1 MSELYNNIEPNVID
15 DEMLQK
21 AIEEQRPEH
30 IGKLA
35 KRTGINFKDVT
46 ELELSFRNIL
56 QIDNLWQFENLTKLQ
71 LNNNIIE
78 KIEALESL
86 VHLVWLDLSF
96 NNIEVIEGLDTL
108 IKLQDLTLFSN
119 RISKIGHMDTL
130 QELQI
135 FSIGK
140 NNLTTLKDVIY
151 LRRFKKLRTLN
162 LRGNPLCDDEQYM
175 LFVVAHLP
183 DLVYL
188 DYKRVSDTTRE
199 VAVLKY
205 QDLIEP
211 LEREEAQALAQLEEE
226 LAKQKELEY
235 HKAAF
240 VEYLNGSFLF
250 DSMYAEDTEAAKLA
264 YLPGVDDLQQAY
276 RKEFVSACENLFNYG
291 LKEHEKREAEVSD
304 FYESLHEALT
314 ANQQEGR
321 KLILDFENRNKRR
334 LYEIRNASSY
344 DIAESKRAEYKEDIL
359 QLSDALM
366 TLEMLT
372 ADQLEELIE
381 DFKGNI
387 AVIASTFIENVKG
400 MITQCRDLENRHHE
414 ELLEISITTLEKSV
428 KNELDED
435 LPADVQMLLV
445 DKNTIVNAVNTSHGI
460 HLLKID
466 KRESDILSNTYRW
479 QTSVTEKAVQ
489 NEINRNR
496 ERVGE
501 IIQYIDN
508 LQEELDNLRDPGDDG
523 VGLTQAGQL
532 P

>member
-1 MSELYNNIEPNVID
+1 HHRPCICTPNVID
-15 DEMLQK
+15 DEMVQK
-21 AIEEQRPEH
+21 AIEEQFPED
-30 IGKLA
+30 IGKIA
-35 KRTGINFKDVT
+35 KREGINFKDVT
-46 ELELSFRNIL
+46 ELQLSFRNIL

-71 LNNNIIE
+71 LDNNIIE

-108 IKLQDLTLFSN
+108 VKLQDLSLSNN
-119 RISKIGHMDTL
+119 RISKIEHMDAL

-140 NNLTTLKDVIY
+140 NNLTTLEDVIY

-162 LRGNPLCDDEQYM
+162 LTGNPLCNDEHYT
-175 LFVVAHLP
+175 LFVVAYLP

-188 DYKRVSDTTRE
+188 DFRLVSDTT
-199 VAVLKY
+199 VKAAVLKY
-205 QDLIEP
+205 QDFTEL

-226 LAKQKELEY
+226 QAKQKELEY

-264 YLPGVDDLQQAY
+264 SLPGVGDLQ
-276 RKEFVSACENLFNYG
+276 EDFVSVCENLFNYG
-291 LKEHEKREAEVSD
+291 LQEYEKREAEVSD

-321 KLILDFENRNKRR
+321 KLILDFENRNKTVM
-334 LYEIRNASSY
+334 LG
-344 DIAESKRAEYKEDIL
+344 DIL

-366 TLEMLT
+366 ALEMLI
-372 ADQLEELIE
+372 ADQLEVRVHRVLRSAFSLTI
-381 DFKGNI
+381 F
-387 AVIASTFIENVKG
+387 ST
-400 MITQCRDLENRHHE
+400 MTQCRDLENRHHE
-414 ELLEISITTLEKSV
+414 ELLEISITALEKSL

-445 DKNTIVNAVNTSHGI
+445 DRTTIVNAVNTSHGI

-466 KRESDILSNTYRW
+466 KRESDILSNINHW

-489 NEINRNR
+489 NEIDRNR
-496 ERVGE
+496 ERIRE
-501 IIQYIDN
+501 IVQYIDN
-508 LQEELDNLRDPGDDG
+508 LQEELDNLEIMEPI
-523 VGLTQAGQL
+523 V
-532 P
+532 

>member
-264 YLPGVDDLQQAY
+264 YLPG
-276 RKEFVSACENLFNYG
+276 EFVSACENLFNYG

-304 FYESLHEALT
+304 FYESLHGALT

-372 ADQLEELIE
+372 ADQLEVRVKHIPVRPHIQNTGGSIFSFSLTI
-381 DFKGNI
+381 F
-387 AVIASTFIENVKG
+387 ST
-400 MITQCRDLENRHHE
+400 ITQCRDLENRHHE

-508 LQEELDNLRDPGDDG
+508 LQEELDNLRDPGD
-523 VGLTQAGQL
+523 
-532 P
+532 